1 MSGHSKWHNIQ
12 HKKGAAD
19 AARSGLFTKLARE
32 ITMAAKLGDK
42 NPDNNPR
49 LRLAILTAR
58 KNSMPNDNI
67 KRAIEK
73 ASGANTESYESVRY
87 EGYGPGAVPV
97 IVEALTDNPRRTVP
111 EIRNIFAK
119 NGGNM
124 GEEGSVVFMFT
135 RAGQIMYPASIG
147 KTEDE
152 MMEIIMDANADN
164 LETSEEGFIITTKPE
179 DFINAQKYLADILGE
194 PRLPPQ
200 HVCHI
205 AVIRM
210 GVGDEDAF
218 QQVPVEGG
226 IAALIG
232 DIGTEIDQC
241 ITVDEIGGAPPE
253 IFAAAFHCLAAIG
266 TVAPEGGDGFCRGG
280 TEDGDFHDGKIPLQ
294 IDIFPNGDTL
304 QDKQQKASLRRSAG
318 VTIPALPPGRPG
330 GCDQQCQSG
339 KKPEQQF
346 NMKS

>member
-73 ASGANTESYESVRY
+73 ASGANTESYEAVRY

-111 EIRNIFAK
+111 EIRNIFGK

-164 LETSEEGFIITTKPE
+164 LESSEEGFIITTKPE
-179 DFINAQKYLADILGE
+179 DFINAQKFLADKLGE
-194 PRLPPQ
+194 PEQAELTWIPNMP
-200 HVCHI
+200 
-205 AVIRM
+205 M
-210 GVGDEDAF
+210 DLDDETYAKLEKLIDALDANDDVQKVF
-218 QQVPVEGG
+218 
-226 IAALIG
+226 
-232 DIGTEIDQC
+232 T
-241 ITVDEIGGAPPE
+241 
-253 IFAAAFHCLAAIG
+253 AAA
-266 TVAPEGGDGFCRGG
+266 
-280 TEDGDFHDGKIPLQ
+280 
-294 IDIFPNGDTL
+294 
-304 QDKQQKASLRRSAG
+304 
-318 VTIPALPPGRPG
+318 
-330 GCDQQCQSG
+330 
-339 KKPEQQF
+339 
-346 NMKS
+346 

>member
-49 LRLAILTAR
+49 LRLAVLTAR

-73 ASGANTESYESVRY
+73 ASGSNTENYEAVRY

-111 EIRNIFAK
+111 EIRNIFGK

-179 DFINAQKYLADILGE
+179 DFITVQKVLSDKLGE
-194 PRLPPQ
+194 PESAELTWLPNMP
-200 HVCHI
+200 
-205 AVIRM
+205 M
-210 GVGDEDAF
+210 DLDDETYAKLEKLVDALDDNDDVQKVF
-218 QQVPVEGG
+218 
-226 IAALIG
+226 
-232 DIGTEIDQC
+232 T
-241 ITVDEIGGAPPE
+241 
-253 IFAAAFHCLAAIG
+253 AAA
-266 TVAPEGGDGFCRGG
+266 
-280 TEDGDFHDGKIPLQ
+280 
-294 IDIFPNGDTL
+294 
-304 QDKQQKASLRRSAG
+304 
-318 VTIPALPPGRPG
+318 
-330 GCDQQCQSG
+330 
-339 KKPEQQF
+339 
-346 NMKS
+346 

>member
-19 AARSGLFTKLARE
+19 AARSGLFTKLAQE

-73 ASGANTESYESVRY
+73 ASGANTESYEAVRY

-111 EIRNIFAK
+111 EIRNIFGK

-152 MMEIIMDANADN
+152 MMEIIMEANADN

-179 DFINAQKYLADILGE
+179 DFITAQKILADKLGE
-194 PRLPPQ
+194 PEQAELTWLPNMP
-200 HVCHI
+200 
-205 AVIRM
+205 M
-210 GVGDEDAF
+210 DLDDEAYAKLEKLVDALDANDDVQKVF
-218 QQVPVEGG
+218 T
-226 IAALIG
+226 AA
-232 DIGTEIDQC
+232 E
-241 ITVDEIGGAPPE
+241 
-253 IFAAAFHCLAAIG
+253 
-266 TVAPEGGDGFCRGG
+266 
-280 TEDGDFHDGKIPLQ
+280 
-294 IDIFPNGDTL
+294 
-304 QDKQQKASLRRSAG
+304 
-318 VTIPALPPGRPG
+318 
-330 GCDQQCQSG
+330 
-339 KKPEQQF
+339 
-346 NMKS
+346 

>member
-42 NPDNNPR
+42 SPDNNPR

-73 ASGANTESYESVRY
+73 ASGANTENYESVRY

-179 DFINAQKYLADILGE
+179 DFINAQKYLSDILGE
-194 PRLPPQ
+194 PEQAELTWLPNMP
-200 HVCHI
+200 
-205 AVIRM
+205 M
-210 GVGDEDAF
+210 DLDDEAYAKLEKLVDALDANDDVQKVF
-218 QQVPVEGG
+218 T
-226 IAALIG
+226 AA
-232 DIGTEIDQC
+232 E
-241 ITVDEIGGAPPE
+241 
-253 IFAAAFHCLAAIG
+253 
-266 TVAPEGGDGFCRGG
+266 
-280 TEDGDFHDGKIPLQ
+280 
-294 IDIFPNGDTL
+294 
-304 QDKQQKASLRRSAG
+304 
-318 VTIPALPPGRPG
+318 
-330 GCDQQCQSG
+330 
-339 KKPEQQF
+339 
-346 NMKS
+346 

>member
-12 HKKGAAD
+12 HKKGAND

-49 LRLAILTAR
+49 LRLAILQAR

-67 KRAIEK
+67 KRAIDK
-73 ASGANTESYESVRY
+73 ASGSNTENYVAVRY
-87 EGYGPGAVPV
+87 EGYGPNAVPV

-164 LETSEEGFIITTKPE
+164 METSDEGFIITTKPD
-179 DFINAQKYLADILGE
+179 DFIDAQKILAEKLGE
-194 PRLPPQ
+194 PESAELTWIPNMQ
-200 HVCHI
+200 VDLD
-205 AVIRM
+205 
-210 GVGDEDAF
+210 DEAYAKVEKLVDALDANDDVQKVF
-218 QQVPVEGG
+218 
-226 IAALIG
+226 
-232 DIGTEIDQC
+232 T
-241 ITVDEIGGAPPE
+241 
-253 IFAAAFHCLAAIG
+253 AAA
-266 TVAPEGGDGFCRGG
+266 
-280 TEDGDFHDGKIPLQ
+280 
-294 IDIFPNGDTL
+294 
-304 QDKQQKASLRRSAG
+304 
-318 VTIPALPPGRPG
+318 
-330 GCDQQCQSG
+330 
-339 KKPEQQF
+339 
-346 NMKS
+346 

>member
-73 ASGANTESYESVRY
+73 ASGANTESYEAVRY

-111 EIRNIFAK
+111 EIRNIFGK

-152 MMEIIMDANADN
+152 MMEIIMEANADN

-179 DFINAQKYLADILGE
+179 DFITAQKILADKLGE
-194 PRLPPQ
+194 PEQAELTWLPNMP
-200 HVCHI
+200 
-205 AVIRM
+205 M
-210 GVGDEDAF
+210 DLDDEAYAKLEKLVDALDANDDVQKVF
-218 QQVPVEGG
+218 
-226 IAALIG
+226 
-232 DIGTEIDQC
+232 T
-241 ITVDEIGGAPPE
+241 
-253 IFAAAFHCLAAIG
+253 AAA
-266 TVAPEGGDGFCRGG
+266 
-280 TEDGDFHDGKIPLQ
+280 
-294 IDIFPNGDTL
+294 
-304 QDKQQKASLRRSAG
+304 
-318 VTIPALPPGRPG
+318 
-330 GCDQQCQSG
+330 
-339 KKPEQQF
+339 
-346 NMKS
+346 

>member
-12 HKKGAAD
+12 HKKGAVD

-49 LRLAILTAR
+49 LRLAILQAR

-67 KRAIEK
+67 KRAIDK
-73 ASGANTESYESVRY
+73 ASGSSTENYESVRY

-111 EIRNIFAK
+111 EVRSIFAK

-147 KTEDE
+147 KSEDE

-164 LETSEEGFIITTKPE
+164 LETSDEGFIITTKPE
-179 DFINAQKYLADILGE
+179 DFITVQKILAEKLGE
-194 PRLPPQ
+194 PENAELTW
-200 HVCHI
+200 I
-205 AVIRM
+205 ANM
-210 GVGDEDAF
+210 PMDLDDETYAKLEKLVDA
-218 QQVPVEGG
+218 
-226 IAALIG
+226 L
-232 DIGTEIDQC
+232 
-241 ITVDEIGGAPPE
+241 DENDDVQKV
-253 IFAAAFHCLAAIG
+253 FTAAA
-266 TVAPEGGDGFCRGG
+266 
-280 TEDGDFHDGKIPLQ
+280 
-294 IDIFPNGDTL
+294 
-304 QDKQQKASLRRSAG
+304 
-318 VTIPALPPGRPG
+318 
-330 GCDQQCQSG
+330 
-339 KKPEQQF
+339 
-346 NMKS
+346 

>member
-73 ASGANTESYESVRY
+73 ASGANTESYEAVRY

-111 EIRNIFAK
+111 EIRSIFGK

-152 MMEIIMDANADN
+152 MMEIIMEANADN

-179 DFINAQKYLADILGE
+179 DFITAQKILADKLGE
-194 PRLPPQ
+194 PEQAELTWLPNMP
-200 HVCHI
+200 
-205 AVIRM
+205 M
-210 GVGDEDAF
+210 DLDDEAYAKLEKLVDALDANDDVQKVF
-218 QQVPVEGG
+218 
-226 IAALIG
+226 
-232 DIGTEIDQC
+232 T
-241 ITVDEIGGAPPE
+241 
-253 IFAAAFHCLAAIG
+253 AAA
-266 TVAPEGGDGFCRGG
+266 
-280 TEDGDFHDGKIPLQ
+280 
-294 IDIFPNGDTL
+294 
-304 QDKQQKASLRRSAG
+304 
-318 VTIPALPPGRPG
+318 
-330 GCDQQCQSG
+330 
-339 KKPEQQF
+339 
-346 NMKS
+346 

>member
-73 ASGANTESYESVRY
+73 ASGANTESYEAVRY

-111 EIRNIFAK
+111 EIRNIFGK

-152 MMEIIMDANADN
+152 MMEIIMEANADN

-179 DFINAQKYLADILGE
+179 DFITVQKYLADVLGE
-194 PRLPPQ
+194 PEQAELTWLPNMP
-200 HVCHI
+200 
-205 AVIRM
+205 M
-210 GVGDEDAF
+210 DLDDEAYAKLEKLVDALDANDDVQKVF
-218 QQVPVEGG
+218 
-226 IAALIG
+226 
-232 DIGTEIDQC
+232 T
-241 ITVDEIGGAPPE
+241 
-253 IFAAAFHCLAAIG
+253 AAA
-266 TVAPEGGDGFCRGG
+266 
-280 TEDGDFHDGKIPLQ
+280 
-294 IDIFPNGDTL
+294 
-304 QDKQQKASLRRSAG
+304 
-318 VTIPALPPGRPG
+318 
-330 GCDQQCQSG
+330 
-339 KKPEQQF
+339 
-346 NMKS
+346 

>member
-12 HKKGAAD
+12 HKKGAND

-49 LRLAILTAR
+49 LRLAVLNAR

-73 ASGANTESYESVRY
+73 ASGANTENYVAVRY

-135 RAGQIMYPASIG
+135 RAGQIFYPATVG

-164 LETSEEGFIITTKPE
+164 LETSEEGFIITTKPD
-179 DFINAQKYLADILGE
+179 DFMNVQKFLNDKLGE
-194 PRLPPQ
+194 PESADLTWIPNMP
-200 HVCHI
+200 
-205 AVIRM
+205 M
-210 GVGDEDAF
+210 ELDEETYEKLEKLVDALDDNDDV
-218 QQVPVEGG
+218 QK
-226 IAALIG
+226 
-232 DIGTEIDQC
+232 
-241 ITVDEIGGAPPE
+241 
-253 IFAAAFHCLAAIG
+253 IFTAAA
-266 TVAPEGGDGFCRGG
+266 
-280 TEDGDFHDGKIPLQ
+280 
-294 IDIFPNGDTL
+294 
-304 QDKQQKASLRRSAG
+304 
-318 VTIPALPPGRPG
+318 
-330 GCDQQCQSG
+330 
-339 KKPEQQF
+339 
-346 NMKS
+346 

>member
-67 KRAIEK
+67 KRAIDK
-73 ASGANTESYESVRY
+73 ASGANTESYEAVRY

-111 EIRNIFAK
+111 EIRNIFGK

-152 MMEIIMDANADN
+152 MMEIIMEANADN
-164 LETSEEGFIITTKPE
+164 LEASEEGFIITTKPE
-179 DFINAQKYLADILGE
+179 DFINVQKYLADKLGE
-194 PRLPPQ
+194 PEQAELTWLPNMP
-200 HVCHI
+200 
-205 AVIRM
+205 M
-210 GVGDEDAF
+210 DLDDEAYAKLEKLVDALDANDDVQKVF
-218 QQVPVEGG
+218 
-226 IAALIG
+226 
-232 DIGTEIDQC
+232 T
-241 ITVDEIGGAPPE
+241 
-253 IFAAAFHCLAAIG
+253 AAA
-266 TVAPEGGDGFCRGG
+266 
-280 TEDGDFHDGKIPLQ
+280 
-294 IDIFPNGDTL
+294 
-304 QDKQQKASLRRSAG
+304 
-318 VTIPALPPGRPG
+318 
-330 GCDQQCQSG
+330 
-339 KKPEQQF
+339 
-346 NMKS
+346 

>member
-73 ASGANTESYESVRY
+73 ASGANTESYEAVRY

-111 EIRNIFAK
+111 EIRNIFGK

-152 MMEIIMDANADN
+152 MMEIIMEANADN

-179 DFINAQKYLADILGE
+179 DFVTAQKYLADILGE
-194 PRLPPQ
+194 PEQAELTWLPNMP
-200 HVCHI
+200 
-205 AVIRM
+205 M
-210 GVGDEDAF
+210 DLDDETYAKLEKLVDALDANDDVQKVF
-218 QQVPVEGG
+218 
-226 IAALIG
+226 
-232 DIGTEIDQC
+232 T
-241 ITVDEIGGAPPE
+241 
-253 IFAAAFHCLAAIG
+253 AAA
-266 TVAPEGGDGFCRGG
+266 
-280 TEDGDFHDGKIPLQ
+280 
-294 IDIFPNGDTL
+294 
-304 QDKQQKASLRRSAG
+304 
-318 VTIPALPPGRPG
+318 
-330 GCDQQCQSG
+330 
-339 KKPEQQF
+339 
-346 NMKS
+346 

>member
-67 KRAIEK
+67 KRAIDK
-73 ASGANTESYESVRY
+73 ASGSNTENYEAVRY

-111 EIRNIFAK
+111 EIRNIFGK

-152 MMEIIMDANADN
+152 MMEIIMEANADN

-179 DFINAQKYLADILGE
+179 DFINAQKYLADVLGE
-194 PRLPPQ
+194 PEQAELTWLPNMP
-200 HVCHI
+200 
-205 AVIRM
+205 M
-210 GVGDEDAF
+210 DLDEETYAKLEKLVDALDDNDDVQKVF
-218 QQVPVEGG
+218 
-226 IAALIG
+226 
-232 DIGTEIDQC
+232 T
-241 ITVDEIGGAPPE
+241 
-253 IFAAAFHCLAAIG
+253 AAA
-266 TVAPEGGDGFCRGG
+266 
-280 TEDGDFHDGKIPLQ
+280 
-294 IDIFPNGDTL
+294 
-304 QDKQQKASLRRSAG
+304 
-318 VTIPALPPGRPG
+318 
-330 GCDQQCQSG
+330 
-339 KKPEQQF
+339 
-346 NMKS
+346 

>member
-73 ASGANTESYESVRY
+73 ASGANTESYEAVRY

-111 EIRNIFAK
+111 EIRNIFGK

-152 MMEIIMDANADN
+152 MMEIIMEANADN

-179 DFINAQKYLADILGE
+179 DFITAQKILADKLGE
-194 PRLPPQ
+194 PEQAELTWLPNMP
-200 HVCHI
+200 
-205 AVIRM
+205 M
-210 GVGDEDAF
+210 DLDDEAYAKLEKLVDALDANDDVQKVF
-218 QQVPVEGG
+218 T
-226 IAALIG
+226 AA
-232 DIGTEIDQC
+232 E
-241 ITVDEIGGAPPE
+241 
-253 IFAAAFHCLAAIG
+253 
-266 TVAPEGGDGFCRGG
+266 
-280 TEDGDFHDGKIPLQ
+280 
-294 IDIFPNGDTL
+294 
-304 QDKQQKASLRRSAG
+304 
-318 VTIPALPPGRPG
+318 
-330 GCDQQCQSG
+330 
-339 KKPEQQF
+339 
-346 NMKS
+346 

>member
-67 KRAIEK
+67 KRAIDK
-73 ASGANTESYESVRY
+73 ASGANTENYEAVRY

-111 EIRNIFAK
+111 EIRNIFGK

-152 MMEIIMDANADN
+152 MMEIIMEANADN
-164 LETSEEGFIITTKPE
+164 LEASEEGFIITTKPE
-179 DFINAQKYLADILGE
+179 DFVTVQKYLADVLGE
-194 PRLPPQ
+194 PEQAELTWLPNMP
-200 HVCHI
+200 
-205 AVIRM
+205 M
-210 GVGDEDAF
+210 DLDDEAYAKLEKLVDALDANDDVQKVF
-218 QQVPVEGG
+218 
-226 IAALIG
+226 
-232 DIGTEIDQC
+232 T
-241 ITVDEIGGAPPE
+241 
-253 IFAAAFHCLAAIG
+253 AAA
-266 TVAPEGGDGFCRGG
+266 
-280 TEDGDFHDGKIPLQ
+280 
-294 IDIFPNGDTL
+294 
-304 QDKQQKASLRRSAG
+304 
-318 VTIPALPPGRPG
+318 
-330 GCDQQCQSG
+330 
-339 KKPEQQF
+339 
-346 NMKS
+346 

>member
-73 ASGANTESYESVRY
+73 ASGANTESYEAVRY

-111 EIRNIFAK
+111 EIRNIFGK

-152 MMEIIMDANADN
+152 MMEIIMEANADN
-164 LETSEEGFIITTKPE
+164 LETSEEGFIITIKPE
-179 DFINAQKYLADILGE
+179 DFVNAQKYLADVLGE
-194 PRLPPQ
+194 PEQAELTWLPNMP
-200 HVCHI
+200 
-205 AVIRM
+205 M
-210 GVGDEDAF
+210 DLDDEAYAKLEKLVDALDANDDVQKVF
-218 QQVPVEGG
+218 
-226 IAALIG
+226 
-232 DIGTEIDQC
+232 T
-241 ITVDEIGGAPPE
+241 
-253 IFAAAFHCLAAIG
+253 AAA
-266 TVAPEGGDGFCRGG
+266 
-280 TEDGDFHDGKIPLQ
+280 
-294 IDIFPNGDTL
+294 
-304 QDKQQKASLRRSAG
+304 
-318 VTIPALPPGRPG
+318 
-330 GCDQQCQSG
+330 
-339 KKPEQQF
+339 
-346 NMKS
+346 

>member
-73 ASGANTESYESVRY
+73 ASGANTESYEAVRY

-111 EIRNIFAK
+111 EIRNIFGK

-152 MMEIIMDANADN
+152 MMEIIMEANADN

-179 DFINAQKYLADILGE
+179 DFITAQKYLADKLGE
-194 PRLPPQ
+194 PEQAELTWIPNMP
-200 HVCHI
+200 
-205 AVIRM
+205 M
-210 GVGDEDAF
+210 DLDDEAYAKLEKLVDALDANDDVQKVF
-218 QQVPVEGG
+218 T
-226 IAALIG
+226 AA
-232 DIGTEIDQC
+232 E
-241 ITVDEIGGAPPE
+241 
-253 IFAAAFHCLAAIG
+253 
-266 TVAPEGGDGFCRGG
+266 
-280 TEDGDFHDGKIPLQ
+280 
-294 IDIFPNGDTL
+294 
-304 QDKQQKASLRRSAG
+304 
-318 VTIPALPPGRPG
+318 
-330 GCDQQCQSG
+330 
-339 KKPEQQF
+339 
-346 NMKS
+346 

>member
-73 ASGANTESYESVRY
+73 ASGANTESYEAVRY

-111 EIRNIFAK
+111 EIRNIFGK

-152 MMEIIMDANADN
+152 MMEIIMEADADN
-164 LETSEEGFIITTKPE
+164 MEASEEGFIITTKPE
-179 DFINAQKYLADILGE
+179 DFINVQKFLADKLGE
-194 PRLPPQ
+194 PEQAELTWLPNMP
-200 HVCHI
+200 
-205 AVIRM
+205 M
-210 GVGDEDAF
+210 DLDDEAYAKLEKLVDALDANDDVQKVF
-218 QQVPVEGG
+218 T
-226 IAALIG
+226 AA
-232 DIGTEIDQC
+232 E
-241 ITVDEIGGAPPE
+241 
-253 IFAAAFHCLAAIG
+253 
-266 TVAPEGGDGFCRGG
+266 
-280 TEDGDFHDGKIPLQ
+280 
-294 IDIFPNGDTL
+294 
-304 QDKQQKASLRRSAG
+304 
-318 VTIPALPPGRPG
+318 
-330 GCDQQCQSG
+330 
-339 KKPEQQF
+339 
-346 NMKS
+346 

>member
-73 ASGANTESYESVRY
+73 ASGANTESYEAVRY

-111 EIRNIFAK
+111 EIRNIFGK

-152 MMEIIMDANADN
+152 MMEIIMEANADN

-179 DFINAQKYLADILGE
+179 DFVNAQKYLADILGE
-194 PRLPPQ
+194 PEQAELTWLPNMP
-200 HVCHI
+200 
-205 AVIRM
+205 M
-210 GVGDEDAF
+210 DLDDEAYAKLEKLVDALDANDDVQKVF
-218 QQVPVEGG
+218 
-226 IAALIG
+226 
-232 DIGTEIDQC
+232 T
-241 ITVDEIGGAPPE
+241 
-253 IFAAAFHCLAAIG
+253 AAA
-266 TVAPEGGDGFCRGG
+266 
-280 TEDGDFHDGKIPLQ
+280 
-294 IDIFPNGDTL
+294 
-304 QDKQQKASLRRSAG
+304 
-318 VTIPALPPGRPG
+318 
-330 GCDQQCQSG
+330 
-339 KKPEQQF
+339 
-346 NMKS
+346 

>member
-73 ASGANTESYESVRY
+73 ASGANTESYEAVRY

-111 EIRNIFAK
+111 EIRNIFGK

-152 MMEIIMDANADN
+152 MMEIIMEANADN

-179 DFINAQKYLADILGE
+179 DFVNAQKYLADVLGE
-194 PRLPPQ
+194 PEQAELTWLPNMP
-200 HVCHI
+200 
-205 AVIRM
+205 M
-210 GVGDEDAF
+210 DLDDEAYAKLEKLVDALDANDDVQKVF
-218 QQVPVEGG
+218 
-226 IAALIG
+226 
-232 DIGTEIDQC
+232 T
-241 ITVDEIGGAPPE
+241 
-253 IFAAAFHCLAAIG
+253 AAA
-266 TVAPEGGDGFCRGG
+266 
-280 TEDGDFHDGKIPLQ
+280 
-294 IDIFPNGDTL
+294 
-304 QDKQQKASLRRSAG
+304 
-318 VTIPALPPGRPG
+318 
-330 GCDQQCQSG
+330 
-339 KKPEQQF
+339 
-346 NMKS
+346 